1 MVKYHAIS
9 NFQSVW
15 FSNVFES
22 SQLEEVNIL
31 ITELEEA
38 NTSWESIINPTIAWS
53 LCLKEN
59 CEENLLKIY

>member
-38 NTSWESIINPTIAWS
+38 NTSWESITNPTIAWS
-53 LCLKEN
+53 LSV
-59 CEENLLKIY
+59 